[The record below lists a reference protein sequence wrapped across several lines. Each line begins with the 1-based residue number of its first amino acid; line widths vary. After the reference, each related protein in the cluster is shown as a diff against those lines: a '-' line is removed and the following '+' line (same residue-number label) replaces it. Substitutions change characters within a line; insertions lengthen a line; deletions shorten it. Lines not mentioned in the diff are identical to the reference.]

1 MSRLIAQTPPAACH
15 RLHAT
20 LEDLQSIETRD
31 LARMTLLLYLIRE
44 FEALVLQ
51 LKDEDLIHGPVHAS
65 IGQEAVAAAVAVALN
80 KTDMI
85 ASTHRAHG
93 HFLSKALV
101 YYAPDDYDPRQAA
114 FTEDMQQAVTKT
126 LAEIMGLG
134 SGWCGGRGGSMHLYD
149 ATSGNLGSN
158 AIVGGGIPIATG
170 AAWAQRLQKQDNVVV
185 SFFGDGAIN
194 QGCFHE
200 VANMAALWEAPVLYL
215 VENNLYAVGTRTDE
229 SSHVKDLAQRT
240 IGYGFDS
247 LIVDGMDPVSM
258 YVAVRDA
265 VVRMRAQPGPFL
277 IEAKTYRFYHH
288 GGGLVGSAFG
298 YRGKEEEQ
306 DYRRRDPVLVFP
318 EALVQAGRLAAAEA
332 ERLQAMAEEA
342 IEQAASAC
350 TAQENGKRVIPAA
363 LWPPVESAAAE
374 VRCEE
379 DALSGVSFAEQED
392 FHTFQPMTYVQ
403 AVSGAI
409 LRAMQRDERVIVLG
423 EELANLNGGAYGST
437 RGIKEVIPERLF
449 NTPISETGFVG
460 MGGGLASVGMRPVVE
475 IMFPDFAL
483 MASDQLFNQ
492 IGKLRHMYGGQVCF
506 PFLLRTRVAIG
517 YGYGGQHSMDPSS
530 FFAQFSGWRI
540 VAPSNAFDY
549 VGLFNTAMRY
559 ADPVLIV
566 EHGML
571 YAEAGQVPVNAQGEF
586 LMDYCVPYGRAKV
599 VRPGKD
605 VTVLTYLTGVGKCI
619 QAAEA
624 LAAEGIDGGIVDGG
638 ICDAEVI
645 DLRTLDYTGMDY
657 ATIGESVKKTGSVL
671 IVEQGPRSLTLGARI
686 SDEIQERFFDYLD
699 CPISKVTALD
709 VPPPVSKALEE
720 AVIPSVAQIQAAVA
734 RAGRH
739 AS

>member
-1 MSRLIAQTPPAACH
+1 M
-15 RLHAT
+15 
-20 LEDLQSIETRD
+20 
-31 LARMTLLLYLIRE
+31 
-44 FEALVLQ
+44 V
-51 LKDEDLIHGPVHAS
+51 
-65 IGQEAVAAAVAVALN
+65 
-80 KTDMI
+80 

-93 HFLSKALV
+93 HFLSKALL
-101 YYAPDDYDPRQAA
+101 YYAPDGYDPRQADLS
-114 FTEDMQQAVTKT
+114 EEMQQAVTKT

-134 SGWCGGRGGSMHLYD
+134 IGWCGGRGGSMHLYD

-170 AAWAQRLQKQDNVVV
+170 AAWAQRLQNKDNVVV

-215 VENNLYAVGTRTDE
+215 VENNLYAVGTHTDE
-229 SSHVKDLAQRT
+229 SSYVRHLAQRT

-247 LIVDGMDPVSM
+247 LIANGMDPVNV

-265 VVRMRAQPGPFL
+265 VDRIRAQPGPFL
-277 IEAKTYRFYHH
+277 IEAKTYRYYHH
-288 GGGLVGSAFG
+288 GGGLAGSAFG
-298 YRGKEEEQ
+298 YRDKEEEQ
-306 DYRRRDPVLVFP
+306 DYRQRDPVSLFP
-318 EALVQAGRLAAAEA
+318 EKLVEAELFSAAEI
-332 ERLQAMAEEA
+332 ERLQTMAVA
-342 IEQAASAC
+342 SIEQAASAC

-363 LWPPVESAAAE
+363 LWPPIETAAAE
-374 VRCEE
+374 VRCKE

-403 AVSGAI
+403 AISGAT

-460 MGGGLASVGMRPVVE
+460 MGGGLASVGMRPIVE

-506 PFLLRTRVAIG
+506 PLLLRTRVAIG

-540 VAPSNAFDY
+540 MAPSNAFDY

-571 YAEAGQVPVNAQGEF
+571 YAEEGQVPVNAQGKF

-599 VRPGKD
+599 VRPGEN
-605 VTVLTYLTGVGKCI
+605 VTVLTYLTGVGKCL

-624 LAAEGIDGGIVDGG
+624 LAEEGIQ
-638 ICDAEVI
+638 AEVI

-657 ATIGESVKKTGSVL
+657 ATIGESVIKTGSVL

-699 CPISKVTALD
+699 CPVTKVTALD
-709 VPPPVSKALEE
+709 VPPPVSKALED
-720 AVIPSVAQIQAAVA
+720 AVIPSVAQIQAEMA
-734 RAGRH
+734 RAGKH
-739 AS
+739 AV